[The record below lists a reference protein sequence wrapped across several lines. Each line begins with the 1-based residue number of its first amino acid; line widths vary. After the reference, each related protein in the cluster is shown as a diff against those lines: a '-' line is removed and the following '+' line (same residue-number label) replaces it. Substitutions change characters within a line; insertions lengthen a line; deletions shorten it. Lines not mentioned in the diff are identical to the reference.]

1 MYIGADEGC
10 QDVPEPIAPIDVT
23 LVPLEPTRI
32 AMSLPDITSRG
43 PISIAPPFDMS
54 MPGIVAGIFMPGVWV
69 CGDSLGVAEGMGI
82 FMSIF
87 SGDAGGF
94 GDGELVGIC
103 IPGICVP
110 GVWVCGDSLGVA
122 EGMGI
127 FRSIFSGDAGG
138 LGDGELVGICI
149 PGMLLMSCFF
159 CGCVLFRTKVLF
171 LLDALRRFTFA
182 FAFGFDFGLGLLM
195 PGMLLMS
202 CCENAVGPVANEI
215 KTQLNKNRYL

>member
-1 MYIGADEGC
+1 MGAAG
-10 QDVPEPIAPIDVT
+10 V
-23 LVPLEPTRI
+23 
-32 AMSLPDITSRG
+32 
-43 PISIAPPFDMS
+43 
-54 MPGIVAGIFMPGVWV
+54 VAGIFIPGVWV
-69 CGDSLGVAEGMGI
+69 CGDALGVAEGMGI

-103 IPGICVP
+103 ITGM
-110 GVWVCGDSLGVA
+110 WVCGDALGVA

-127 FRSIFSGDAGG
+127 FISVFSGDAGG
-138 LGDGELVGICI
+138 FGDGTLVGIRI
-149 PGMLLMSCFF
+149 FGMLLMSCFF
-159 CGCVLFRTKVLF
+159 CGCLLFRTEVLF

-215 KTQLNKNRYL
+215 KIQLTKNRCL